1 MQSYLISSDVVN
13 IFHSYRFIRMSP
25 ERFEH
30 LLLLVGPSISKKP
43 CRSRSPIP
51 ASERLALTLRYLA
64 TGDSQQSES
73 VYFRIGR
80 ATVSN
85 IIRETCNKLWQC
97 LQPGYL
103 SASSAEDQWKAI
115 SYEFRLE
122 WNFPHGLG
130 ALDGKHIAMEC
141 PHDGGS
147 AFYNYK
153 NFHSIVLMAICD
165 ARYCFTL
172 VDIGGYGREN
182 DAGLLSQSPFGQAL
196 EKGRETLNIPSP
208 EHVGP
213 FNLPYVFVGGK
224 IFPLK
229 PWLMKPYPGK
239 NLDEPRRI
247 YNYRQSRARRTI
259 ENSFGIL
266 AARWRV
272 FRRPIR
278 AAIETVEGI
287 VKAAVCLHNYL
298 RLIDNTH
305 NIPAGFVD
313 KEDDS
318 GDIIPGD
325 WRNIVRNDDGGLTS
339 FNQIGSNRYGFEA
352 NRAREDF
359 LKYFNSAEGSV
370 SWQLQHVRNCGRIN
384 VPDSSL

>member
-1 MQSYLISSDVVN
+1 
-13 IFHSYRFIRMSP
+13 MSP

-30 LLLLVGPSISKKP
+30 LLSMVGPSISKKP

-51 ASERLALTLRYLA
+51 ASEQLALTLRYLA
-64 TGDSQQSES
+64 TGDSQQSQS
-73 VYFRIGR
+73 FYFRIGR
-80 ATVSN
+80 ATVSK
-85 IIRETCNKLWQC
+85 IIRDTCNKLWQC
-97 LQPGYL
+97 LQPEYV
-103 SASSAEDQWKAI
+103 SVPSTEDQWKAI
-115 SYEFRLE
+115 SNEFRLE
-122 WNFPHGLG
+122 WNFPHCIG

-147 AFYNYK
+147 ASFNYK

-196 EKGRETLNIPSP
+196 EKGKEKLNIPAP
-208 EHVGP
+208 EPVGS
-213 FNLPYVFVGGK
+213 FNLPYVFMGDE

-272 FRRPIR
+272 FHRPIH
-278 AAIETVEGI
+278 AATETVEGI
-287 VKAAVCLHNYL
+287 VKAAVYLHNYL
-298 RLIDNTH
+298 RLTENAYYV
-305 NIPAGFVD
+305 PAGFVD
-313 KEDDS
+313 KDDDS

-325 WRNIVRNDDGGLTS
+325 WRNIVNNDEGGLIG

-370 SWQLQHVRNCGRIN
+370 SCQLQHVRNCGRIN
-384 VPDSSL
+384 VPYSTL